1 MERKILY
8 ANKGKV
14 YTNGTTYG
22 TEIALEVGLD
32 GSDYYE
38 ITIEE
43 YEAIMNEQE
52 AEII

>member
-8 ANKGKV
+8 ANKGKML
-14 YTNGTTYG
+14 TNGITYG

-38 ITIEE
+38 ITKEE
-43 YEAIMNEQE
+43 YDAIFAVEAPQGV
-52 AEII
+52 